1 MWDENILGWI
11 KSRLDIEEEKMNEFE
26 DIAIKVPK
34 KKRRERKRIKN
45 HIKINY
51 PKGGDDFMDIY
62 IIPSHQIIHFN
73 YG

>member
-1 MWDENILGWI
+1 MWDENILGRI

-45 HIKINY
+45 HVKINY